1 MARALMR
8 VVLVVVVLIGSA
20 LLPRSGAVSADNSRD
35 AARVLVCTWSYHGVD
50 QREEIADLDRTVTQS
65 EKDSLVRLVQMHA
78 VTAAAGE
85 YFHEYPDY
93 PNWPKTVQVSDLKA
107 FKCKWTEG
115 PVPQDP

>member
-50 QREEIADLDRTVTQS
+50 QREEIADLDRTVTQPGIALS
-65 EKDSLVRLVQMHA
+65 WWQSLPLER
-78 VTAAAGE
+78 E
-85 YFHEYPDY
+85 RSDHEPAL
-93 PNWPKTVQVSDLKA
+93 S
-107 FKCKWTEG
+107 G
-115 PVPQDP
+115 